1 MSFGMMCLILFGLFI
16 VCLLMNIPI
25 AFSLLIACCVFIMQ
39 TGMTSIDMVTQT
51 MFATVD
57 NFPLL
62 AVPFFILSGELMSSG
77 GIAVRLI
84 DFAKTLV
91 GHKTGG
97 LGAIAILGCMIFA
110 AISGS
115 GTATAAAIGG
125 IMIPIMIENKYKA
138 EHSAATVGTAGALG
152 PIIPPS
158 IFFVL
163 YGVIAN
169 VSISKLFIGGLLPG
183 ILVTISLLIVNF
195 LICKKEGYPKADFK
209 FSWANVIKEFKRAF
223 FALLAPSVILGGI
236 YGGVVTPTEAAV
248 VGVIYSLIV
257 SMFIYKELKL
267 ADLPRIF
274 MKGGM
279 TAATI
284 LIIMGPAA
292 PFGKMMAIARI
303 PQLLAGVL
311 GGITHSPMILL
322 LIINIVLLITGMLME
337 GAAAITILSPLLVP
351 IVVAYGIDPLHFGII
366 MSVNLSAG
374 LFTPPF
380 GLNLFITSKIAGVK
394 FTDTFKYL
402 WPQVFAVL
410 IALAVITV
418 VPQLSTL
425 LPGILVK

>member
-16 VCLLMNIPI
+16 VCILMNIPI

-39 TGMTSIDMVTQT
+39 TGMTSVDMVTQT

-57 NFPLL
+57 NFPLI

-125 IMIPIMIENKYKA
+125 IMLPIMIEHKYKA
-138 EHSAATVGTAGALG
+138 EHSAATVATAGALG

-163 YGVIAN
+163 YGVSAN

-183 ILVTISLLIVNF
+183 ILVTICLLITNYF
-195 LICKKEGYPKADFK
+195 ICKKEDYPKADYK
-209 FSWANVIKEFKRAF
+209 FSWHNVVTEFKRAF
-223 FALLAPSVILGGI
+223 FALLAPIVILGGI
-236 YGGVVTPTEAAV
+236 YGGIVTPTEAAV

-267 ADLPRIF
+267 KDLPAIF

-292 PFGKMMAIARI
+292 LFGKMMAIARV
-303 PQLLAGVL
+303 PQLLAEVL
-311 GGITHSPMILL
+311 GGITSSALVLL

-337 GAAAITILSPLLVP
+337 GAAAITILTPLLVP
-351 IVVAYGIDPLHFGII
+351 IITAYGIDPLHFGII

-394 FTDTFKYL
+394 FTNTFKYL
-402 WPQVFAVL
+402 WPMVVAVL
-410 IALAVITV
+410 IALAIITV
-418 VPQLSTL
+418 VPQLSTF
-425 LPGILVK
+425 LPNLLVK

>member
-16 VCLLMNIPI
+16 VCLLMNVPI
-25 AFSLLIACCVFIMQ
+25 AFSLLIACTVFILQ
-39 TGMTSIDMVTQT
+39 TGLTSIDMVTQT

-138 EHSAATVGTAGALG
+138 EHSAATVATAGALG

-183 ILVTISLLIVNF
+183 ILVTICLLIANF
-195 LICKKEGYPKADFK
+195 MICKKENYPKADFT
-209 FSWANVIKEFKRAF
+209 FSWSNVIREFKRAF
-223 FALLAPSVILGGI
+223 FALLAPVVILGGI
-236 YGGVVTPTEAAV
+236 YGGIVTPTEAAV

-257 SMFIYKELKL
+257 SMFIYKELTLK
-267 ADLPRIF
+267 DLPAIF

-292 PFGKMMAIARI
+292 LFGKMMAIARI
-303 PQLLAGVL
+303 PQLLAEVL

-322 LIINIVLLITGMLME
+322 LIINIVLLIVGMLME

-402 WPQVFAVL
+402 WPQVIAVL
-410 IALAVITV
+410 IALAVITA

-425 LPGILVK
+425 LPSILVK

>member
-16 VCLLMNIPI
+16 VCILMNIPI

-39 TGMTSIDMVTQT
+39 TGMTSVDMVTQT

-57 NFPLL
+57 NFPLI
-62 AVPFFILSGELMSSG
+62 AVPFFILS
-77 GIAVRLI
+77 
-84 DFAKTLV
+84 
-91 GHKTGG
+91 
-97 LGAIAILGCMIFA
+97 
-110 AISGS
+110 
-115 GTATAAAIGG
+115 
-125 IMIPIMIENKYKA
+125 
-138 EHSAATVGTAGALG
+138 GALG

-163 YGVIAN
+163 YGVSAN

-183 ILVTISLLIVNF
+183 ILVTICLLITNYF
-195 LICKKEGYPKADFK
+195 ICKKEDYPKADYK
-209 FSWANVIKEFKRAF
+209 FSWHNVVTEFKRAF
-223 FALLAPSVILGGI
+223 FALLAPIVILGGI
-236 YGGVVTPTEAAV
+236 YGGIVTPTEAAV

-267 ADLPRIF
+267 KDLPAIF

-292 PFGKMMAIARI
+292 LFGKMMAIARV
-303 PQLLAGVL
+303 PQLLAEVL
-311 GGITHSPMILL
+311 GGITSSALVLL

-337 GAAAITILSPLLVP
+337 GAAAITILTPLLVP
-351 IVVAYGIDPLHFGII
+351 IITAYGIDPLHFGII

-394 FTDTFKYL
+394 FTNTFKYL
-402 WPQVFAVL
+402 WPMVIAVL
-410 IALAVITV
+410 IALAIITV
-418 VPQLSTL
+418 VPQLSTF
-425 LPGILVK
+425 LPNILVK

>member
-25 AFSLLIACCVFIMQ
+25 AFSLLIACCVFILQ

-51 MFATVD
+51 MFSTVD

-115 GTATAAAIGG
+115 GTATAAA
-125 IMIPIMIENKYKA
+125 
-138 EHSAATVGTAGALG
+138 
-152 PIIPPS
+152 
-158 IFFVL
+158 
-163 YGVIAN
+163 
-169 VSISKLFIGGLLPG
+169 
-183 ILVTISLLIVNF
+183 LLIVNF
-195 LICKKEGYPKADFK
+195 FICKKEGYPKADFK
-209 FSWANVIKEFKRAF
+209 FSWSNVFKEFKRAI
-223 FALLAPSVILGGI
+223 FALAAPVVILGGI
-236 YGGVVTPTEAAV
+236 YGGIVTPTEAAV

-257 SMFIYKELKL
+257 SMFIYKELTLK
-267 ADLPRIF
+267 DLPAIF
-274 MKGGM
+274 MKAGM

-292 PFGKMMAIARI
+292 LFGKMMAIARI
-303 PQLLAGVL
+303 PNLLSEILAG
-311 GGITHSPMILL
+311 ITSSPMLLL
-322 LIINIVLLITGMLME
+322 LIINIVLLICGMLVE

-351 IVVAYGIDPLHFGII
+351 IVTAYGIDPLHFGII
-366 MSVNLSAG
+366 ISVNLSAG

-410 IALAVITV
+410 IALAIITC
-418 VPQLSTL
+418 VPALSTL
-425 LPGILVK
+425 LPSILVK

>member
-25 AFSLLIACCVFIMQ
+25 AFSLLIACCVFILQ

-51 MFATVD
+51 MFSTVD

-138 EHSAATVGTAGALG
+138 EHSAAIVGTAGALG

-183 ILVTISLLIVNF
+183 ILVAAALLIVNF
-195 LICKKEGYPKADFK
+195 FICKKEGYPKADFK
-209 FSWANVIKEFKRAF
+209 FSWSNVFKEFKRAI
-223 FALLAPSVILGGI
+223 FALAAPVVILGGI
-236 YGGVVTPTEAAV
+236 YGGIVTPTEAAV

-257 SMFIYKELKL
+257 SMFIYKELTLK
-267 ADLPRIF
+267 DLPAIF
-274 MKGGM
+274 MKAGM

-292 PFGKMMAIARI
+292 LFGKMMAIARI
-303 PQLLAGVL
+303 PNLLSEILAG
-311 GGITHSPMILL
+311 ITSSPMLLL
-322 LIINIVLLITGMLME
+322 LIINVVLLICGMLIE

-351 IVVAYGIDPLHFGII
+351 IVTAYGIDPLHFGII
-366 MSVNLSAG
+366 ISVNLSAG

-410 IALAVITV
+410 IALAIITC
-418 VPQLSTL
+418 VPALSTL
-425 LPGILVK
+425 LPSILVK